1 MTEAHEESDYSLND
15 LGGHFNAHYVGG
27 VVISEVRRL
36 QTELNGTIDAIQ
48 RLVPYLSDTYYT
60 DSQRG
65 IAERELFRLKGVLTT
80 QTDEINNTLVM
91 APELNLPVTVT
102 HT

>member
-1 MTEAHEESDYSLND
+1 MTEASEENDHSLIE
-15 LGGHFNAHYVGG
+15 LGDHFSAHYVGG

-36 QTELNGTIDAIQ
+36 QNELNGTIDAIQ
-48 RLVPYLSDTYYT
+48 RLVPYLSGAYYT
-60 DSQRG
+60 DSQRS
-65 IAERELFRLKGVLTT
+65 IAERELVRLKKVLTA

-91 APELNLPVTVT
+91 APELNLPVTIT